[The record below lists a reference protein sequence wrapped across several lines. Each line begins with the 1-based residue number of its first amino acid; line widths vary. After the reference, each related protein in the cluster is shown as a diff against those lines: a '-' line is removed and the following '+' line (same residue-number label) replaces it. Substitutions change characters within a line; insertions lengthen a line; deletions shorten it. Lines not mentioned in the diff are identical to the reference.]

1 MNKPRRPPRDPVDG
15 LLLLDKPAGF
25 TSNGALQKVKWLL
38 NAKKAGHTGSLDP
51 IATGLLPLCFGEAT
65 KLSSYLL
72 ESDKTYDT
80 TIALGEVTETGDREG
95 EVVETRPV
103 NVTSADIEKALEAF
117 RGDILQVPPMYSALK
132 RDGQPLY
139 KLARQGIVVEREPRE
154 ITVHSLELTHF
165 DSEAATVDVSVRCS
179 SGFYVRSL
187 AYDLGEALGC
197 GGHVKVLRRTAVA
210 GFDLSGALT
219 IEQLEADESPRERQ
233 QHLMAP
239 DQGLDHIPPINLSV
253 DAAFYICRG
262 QPVNAGPAGLS
273 TDDVVRLYAPE
284 AGFLGIG
291 TILDDGRVA
300 PKRLFALR

>member
-1 MNKPRRPPRDPVDG
+1 MNKPKRSTREAVDG
-15 LLLLDKPAGF
+15 LLLLDKPAGV
-25 TSNGALQKVKWLL
+25 TSNGALQKAKWLM

-72 ESDKTYDT
+72 ESDKTYET
-80 TIALGEVTETGDREG
+80 TVQLGEVTETGDREG
-95 EVVETRPV
+95 EVVQKRD
-103 NVTSADIEKALEAF
+103 VTVHAADIEQALKPF
-117 RGDILQVPPMYSALK
+117 RGDILQTPPMYSALK

-139 KLARQGIVVEREPRE
+139 KLARQGIVVEREARP
-154 ITVHSLELTHF
+154 ITVHELELTGF
-165 DSEAATVDVSVRCS
+165 DAEAATADLRMRCS

-187 AYDLGEALGC
+187 AHDLGEALGC

-210 GFDLSGALT
+210 GFDLSGAIT
-219 IEQLEADESPRERQ
+219 IDDLEAIEAPEDRRT
-233 QHLMAP
+233 HLMAP
-239 DQGLDHIPPINLSV
+239 DRGLDHIPPINLSV

-262 QPVNAGPAGLS
+262 QPVNAGQAGLA
-273 TDDVVRLYAPE
+273 TDDIVRLYAPE

-291 TILDDGRVA
+291 TVLDDGRVA

>member
-1 MNKPRRPPRDPVDG
+1 MSKQKRSTREAVDG
-15 LLLLDKPAGF
+15 LLLLDKPAGV
-25 TSNGALQKVKWLL
+25 TSNGALQKAKWLM

-72 ESDKTYDT
+72 ESDKTYET
-80 TIALGEVTETGDREG
+80 TVQLGEVTETGDREG
-95 EVVETRPV
+95 DVVQKCD
-103 NVTSADIEKALEAF
+103 VTVSAADIEQALVPF
-117 RGDILQVPPMYSALK
+117 RGDIMQTPPMYSALK

-139 KLARQGIVVEREPRE
+139 KLARQGIVVEREARP
-154 ITVHSLELTHF
+154 ITVHELELLSF
-165 DSEAATVDVSVRCS
+165 DSEAATVDLRMRCS

-187 AYDLGEALGC
+187 AHDLGEALGC

-210 GFDLSGALT
+210 GFDLSGAIT
-219 IEQLEADESPRERQ
+219 IDALEAIEAPAERRN
-233 QHLMAP
+233 HLMAP

-262 QPVNAGPAGLS
+262 QPVNAGQGGFAV
-273 TDDVVRLYAPE
+273 DDIVRLYAPE